1 MTGNAKEFS
10 TTANSITPKAE
21 CFEYAYKMIKGSAS
35 VEKELNRLWNKVIL
49 IEEYQ
54 ESITHQNFVCAL
66 ICKPKSQK
74 RKRFEKNMIKEN
86 KKTNNSYNTLLKILN
101 IKNKQF
107 QQVYYNS
114 YLREQNVRVLQS
126 KEYNINKCQELIK
139 KSTNEKLK

>member
-1 MTGNAKEFS
+1 MWGIYYTSKF
-10 TTANSITPKAE
+10 
-21 CFEYAYKMIKGSAS
+21 C
-35 VEKELNRLWNKVIL
+35 LWFNLKTQKSKKKTIWYHIL
-49 IEEYQ
+49 Y
-54 ESITHQNFVCAL
+54 
-66 ICKPKSQK
+66 
-74 RKRFEKNMIKEN
+74 MIKEN

>member
-35 VEKELNRLWNKVIL
+35 VEKE
-49 IEEYQ
+49 
-54 ESITHQNFVCAL
+54 FVCGL

-107 QQVYYNS
+107 Q
-114 YLREQNVRVLQS
+114 
-126 KEYNINKCQELIK
+126 
-139 KSTNEKLK
+139 